1 MTFAEKLKA
10 ARLEKGVSQTEVA
23 NAVGVKQSFI
33 AHLEKG
39 RKTPSTAVLVDL
51 AKYYEVSLD
60 YLLGEN

>member
-51 AKYYEVSLD
+51 AKYYDVSLD
-60 YLLGEN
+60 YLLGDN

>member
-10 ARLEKGVSQTEVA
+10 ERLKKGVSQTEVA

-33 AHLEKG
+33 THLEKG

-51 AKYYEVSLD
+51 AKYYNVSLD
-60 YLLGEN
+60 YLLSEN